1 MVYLAARADDT
12 YQKLVA
18 IKLVKRGMD
27 SDAILRRFRN
37 ERQIMASLDHPNISR
52 LLDGGTTD
60 EGLPYFVMEYIEGTQ
75 LLAYCDAQR
84 LSTTERLEL
93 FVSVCGAVQY
103 AHQNL
108 IVHRDLKPSNL
119 LVTPDG
125 AVKLLDFGIAKVLNP
140 ELLGQTLDPTA
151 TAVRVMTP
159 EYASP
164 EQIRGEPVTASS
176 DIYALGVVLYELLT
190 GRRPYRVRKRS
201 SEEVARAICDE
212 EPDKPSMAISR
223 TESSGR
229 GQGESPDAVI
239 PNRVGEL
246 RRTDIKKLR
255 RALSGDL
262 DCIVLKALRKEP
274 KARYATAQEFY
285 QDIHAYLQNRPVLAR
300 KGTLA
305 YYTANFVRRH
315 RGALTSSVLILA
327 AAAVALLAGIK
338 LSSKRVG
345 GQDKPE
351 FAAQIKALSDK
362 YEVSRDEIEETLSM
376 MQARIVPSFKDGKAE
391 GFKLFS
397 IRPGS
402 LLDKIGIENGDLIKR
417 INGND
422 INSPERAI
430 EVYSKLRHTSRFE
443 IEIVRN
449 GSTLLKTFTIEPPQA
464 PK

>member
-1 MVYLAARADDT
+1 
-12 YQKLVA
+12 
-18 IKLVKRGMD
+18 MD
-27 SDAILRRFRN
+27 SDAIVRRFRN

-75 LLAYCDAQR
+75 LLAYCDAHR

-164 EQIRGEPVTASS
+164 EQIRVEPVTASS

-229 GQGESPDAVI
+229 GQGESPDSVT

-262 DCIVLKALRKEP
+262 DCIVLKAPAQRTEGEVCDSAGVLSGHSRLFAEP
-274 KARYATAQEFY
+274 ARACSEGYSRLLHGKFCQTAS
-285 QDIHAYLQNRPVLAR
+285 RC
-300 KGTLA
+300 
-305 YYTANFVRRH
+305 
-315 RGALTSSVLILA
+315 
-327 AAAVALLAGIK
+327 
-338 LSSKRVG
+338 
-345 GQDKPE
+345 
-351 FAAQIKALSDK
+351 SD
-362 YEVSRDEIEETLSM
+362 
-376 MQARIVPSFKDGKAE
+376 
-391 GFKLFS
+391 
-397 IRPGS
+397 
-402 LLDKIGIENGDLIKR
+402 
-417 INGND
+417 
-422 INSPERAI
+422 
-430 EVYSKLRHTSRFE
+430 
-443 IEIVRN
+443 IVRIDF
-449 GSTLLKTFTIEPPQA
+449 GCSRGGA
-464 PK
+464 VGRY